1 MPASP
6 PTPVLPPSAPPSTA
20 PPSQASA
27 PEAGHGSIAHP
38 AQPTPGADA
47 VPTIKEE
54 QSPKITSIEPLPEQS
69 LVPSSAAQPAA
80 EAGERRIDRMFWT
93 KWYITYDEFVKF
105 GRAAFSAKPGDVW
118 NIQDIRD
125 AWDVLPI
132 VHHRHSHDDGWE
144 RGQVTELNPLE
155 LQASIIR
162 LVKQRVE
169 DQAQNTQWV
178 KQPATQKLP
187 GSRFGLFLK
196 EGIDKELKAESVK
209 IYNKII

>member
-1 MPASP
+1 MYKR
-6 PTPVLPPSAPPSTA
+6 
-20 PPSQASA
+20 Q
-27 PEAGHGSIAHP
+27 
-38 AQPTPGADA
+38 
-47 VPTIKEE
+47 
-54 QSPKITSIEPLPEQS
+54 
-69 LVPSSAAQPAA
+69 
-80 EAGERRIDRMFWT
+80 
-93 KWYITYDEFVKF
+93 TYDEFVKF

-144 RGQVTELNPLE
+144 KGQVTELNPLE

-196 EGIDKELKAESVK
+196 EGIDKELKAESAK
-209 IYNKII
+209 IYNKIIADVQDDLSTNSGTKAEEKERLARIIQYMICLLYTSPSPRD